1 MTKFLHSSRFPSFY
15 LSQPISYHRY
25 LSYQEVARNERK
37 ESILFLEH
45 SPSLT
50 GGVSAKAENLLVTEE
65 SLAERG
71 VELVRIQ
78 RGGDFTAHEPGQIVG
93 YPHIDLRQR
102 EIRLGDYL
110 QKLTYSIR
118 NAVLEIWNV
127 ELVENREAPGL
138 YLADSPE
145 KKMVSIGVLAKS
157 YFTSFG
163 FALNGVN
170 DLSTFR
176 LINPCGMSAGNMV
189 SLSGLGKV
197 KDWEKERLRFAG
209 AFLFHLDKL
218 LG

>member
-1 MTKFLHSSRFPSFY
+1 M
-15 LSQPISYHRY
+15 
-25 LSYQEVARNERK
+25 
-37 ESILFLEH
+37 
-45 SPSLT
+45 
-50 GGVSAKAENLLVTEE
+50 
-65 SLAERG
+65 
-71 VELVRIQ
+71 
-78 RGGDFTAHEPGQIVG
+78 
-93 YPHIDLRQR
+93 
-102 EIRLGDYL
+102 
-110 QKLTYSIR
+110 
-118 NAVLEIWNV
+118 LEIWNV

-189 SLSGLGKV
+189 SLAGLAKV
-197 KDWEKERLRFAG
+197 KDWEREKLRFAG
-209 AFLFHLDKL
+209 AFLFHLDGL